1 MGFIEELKKR
11 RWQMTKIALIVI
23 TLITNGYGTTVLAET
38 MASISGGSVAADG
51 SWHGD
56 GKVNI
61 TAGTSFTNDADIYSS
76 KDYSMALSL
85 QMDGGKI
92 GGNIYG
98 GWSENNRVSNNRTE
112 ISGGTIFGNVYG
124 GWANKEW
131 ANGNLVEIANDVVV
145 GIHPTDAGNVYGGY
159 SVENEASHNI
169 VNCSGNVAHL
179 VYGGYGKLSAEGN
192 KLTIGDGCKTQR
204 AYGGYSKTGSA
215 NKNEVTIYDNVILDE
230 VYGGYGKGSAN
241 DNVVYVENVT
251 AESASYIPLVGGLAN
266 DTEKGMANC
275 NKVTLINTNGNFVV
289 SGGKSLNSTIHSANN
304 NEVTIE
310 NSRINTAFAANRADE
325 TDSNKLNITNSV
337 FTGALTGVSSLK
349 EACSNILTVDGISF
363 EKNNK
368 EWIAGVEAI
377 EGRKINDNA
386 MYINNAKAFKI
397 SMVEKRLDSDG
408 ESRLGLSAEGN
419 KAVVNNSRI
428 SYLWGILADVGKG
441 EFVANNNEIT
451 VSNSNIEKNITLIVP
466 MHNSTGGSVKNN
478 TLRLVGKDGSYR
490 YTDKLGHCMDI
501 TGGSIL
507 VGGNVVGLVPRDSLE
522 TQNNN
527 LEIYGKNIKLG
538 NIQNFDNIKFYL
550 ADNAKAN
557 DTIVTSSTGETMDLS
572 KTMVSVAG
580 GQSKLC
586 IGDKITLIKLSNN
599 KAVLLFKGSENNVFS
614 NGPFETLGYKL
625 AVDKAEGS
633 SAANDLVMTV
643 TEPVPGNVGG
653 GAYGPDNDPNG
664 LCEESL
670 TNMKNIAETRA
681 NAAALVNEGMDF
693 LADKAIGQAKSAAK
707 SNASAGEGGFAPF
720 AVFGGSDMRYKTGSH
735 IDSKSWHGAIGMAKQ
750 VDKLTFGLAIDYGR
764 SRYDSYMDNGTHG
777 NGKSKAFGGTLFAE
791 RIKENG
797 NYFDAAFQGGILKN
811 DYSAILSG
819 FPTQY
824 DERSNYYGLSL
835 GYGRK
840 AKSGNHDM
848 IDMYGRLFYSHL
860 CSNDTYVNDGIGGTE
875 AHFDGVD
882 STRLRL
888 GARNIH
894 CINEH
899 NSLYAGLA
907 WQYEFSG
914 KARATIG
921 DNDAPAPSLKG
932 HSGMAELG
940 YKIETDKDLSF
951 DFNVNGWFGKK
962 KGVAGGVSLQWCF
975 R

>member
-1 MGFIEELKKR
+1 MDFIKELKKR
-11 RWQMTKIALIVI
+11 RWQMSMIALL
-23 TLITNGYGTTVLAET
+23 TLGLITNGYGTALAET
-38 MASISGGSVAADG
+38 MADISGGSVAADG

-56 GKVNI
+56 GKVKI
-61 TAGTSFTNDADIYSS
+61 TAGSSFTNDADIYSS
-76 KDYSMALSL
+76 KDYCAGMQLK
-85 QMDGGKI
+85 MDGGQI
-92 GGNIYG
+92 CGSIYG
-98 GWSENNRVSNNRTE
+98 GWSDNPNYKVYSNMVE
-112 ISGGTIFGNVYG
+112 ITAGKISGNVYG
-124 GWANKEW
+124 GWSKSNEAS
-131 ANGNLVEIANDVVV
+131 GNLVEIGNGVSVVYN
-145 GIHPTDAGNVYGGY
+145 TRGNVYGGY
-159 SVENEASHNI
+159 SAEYKAGNNI
-169 VNCSGNVAHL
+169 VNCYDKILGNI
-179 VYGGYGKLSAEGN
+179 YGGYGKLSADGN
-192 KLTIGDGCKTQR
+192 KLSLGNGCRVQC
-204 AYGGYSKTGSA
+204 AYGGYSETGNA
-215 NKNEVTIYDNVILDE
+215 NKNELTIYDGVRLDE
-230 VYGGYGKGSAN
+230 VYGGAGKNAN
-241 DNVVYVENVT
+241 NNVVNLENVY
-251 AESASYIPLVGGLAN
+251 AESNVSYYAPILLAGGFASDASKGTAN
-266 DTEKGMANC
+266 Y
-275 NKVTLINTNGNFVV
+275 NKVTLINTNGNISVV
-289 SGGKSLNSTIHSANN
+289 GGKSLDNSIIHSANY

-310 NSRINTAFAANRADE
+310 NCRINSAVAANLADE
-325 TDSNKLNITNSV
+325 TNYNKLNITNSI
-337 FTGALTGVSSLK
+337 FKSEFEGVSCVK
-349 EACSNILTVDGISF
+349 NACSNILTVDGLSF
-363 EKNNK
+363 DNADNEK
-368 EWIAGVEAI
+368 IIGVGTI
-377 EGRKINDNA
+377 EGQKINNNA
-386 MYINNAKAFKI
+386 MYINNAKAYVIYLVKKI
-397 SMVEKRLDSDG
+397 SDYNLSY
-408 ESRLGLSAEGN
+408 RLGLSAEGN
-419 KAVVNNSRI
+419 KAIVTNSSI
-428 SYLWGILADVGKG
+428 SYLHGLFGEKG
-441 EFVANNNEIT
+441 ASSDSKGDIFANNNEVTI
-451 VSNSNIEKNITLIVP
+451 SNSNIEKYIGLITP
-466 MHNSTGGSVKNN
+466 MLDCTGGFVKNN
-478 TLRLVGKDGSYR
+478 TLRLIGKDGR
-490 YTDKLGHCMDI
+490 YGDL
-501 TGGSIL
+501 TGGPINI
-507 VGGNVVGLVPRDSLE
+507 GGKVEGVVPRNGLE

-527 LEIYGKNIKLG
+527 LEIYGKNIKLN
-538 NIQNFDNIKFYL
+538 NIFYFDNINFYL
-550 ADNAKAN
+550 ADNAKN
-557 DTIVTSSTGETMDLS
+557 KDVVVTGSTSDNMDLS
-572 KTMVSVAG
+572 KTMVSVTG
-580 GQSKLC
+580 GQSKLSV
-586 IGDKITLIKLSNN
+586 GDKITLIKLSNN
-599 KAVLLFKGSENNVFS
+599 NAELLFNGSENNVLS
-614 NGPFETLGYKL
+614 NGPFEVLGYKL
-625 AVDKAEGS
+625 AVDKAEDS
-633 SAANDLVMTV
+633 LAANDLIMTV
-643 TEPVPGNVGG
+643 TDSVSDNGG

-681 NAAALVNEGMDF
+681 NAAALVDEGMDF